1 MSARTQ
7 DVRSD
12 RPQSRTQ
19 MKSARKQPHKAGRFV
34 QLIFFSTLLVYAAS
48 VIINT
53 QAEIAE
59 QKATIEKLEAE
70 IVEAQQENDEYT
82 RLLSDDDE
90 YEYMLSA
97 AIERGYAYPRETRY
111 YAKSV
116 E

>member
-1 MSARTQ
+1 MTASAQ
-7 DVRSD
+7 DVRSN
-12 RPQSRTQ
+12 RQPT
-19 MKSARKQPHKAGRFV
+19 KRKQKQPSKAGHFIKLV
-34 QLIFFSTLLVYAAS
+34 FFSTLLVYAAS

-82 RLLSDDDE
+82 RLLGDDDE
-90 YEYMLSA
+90 YDYMLSA

>member
-1 MSARTQ
+1 MSANAKDART
-7 DVRSD
+7 D
-12 RPQSRTQ
+12 RP
-19 MKSARKQPHKAGRFV
+19 KSRKQLKSMHKQSHKAGRFV
-34 QLIFFSTLLVYAAS
+34 QLVFFSTLLVYAAS

-70 IVEAQQENDEYT
+70 IVEAQQENDEYI

>member
-1 MSARTQ
+1 MATSTRNANSQKPKTRAQIMSRNK
-7 DVRSD
+7 
-12 RPQSRTQ
+12 QS
-19 MKSARKQPHKAGRFV
+19 HKLGHFAE
-34 QLIFFSTLLVYAAS
+34 LIIFSFLLVFAAS
-48 VIINT
+48 VIIT
-53 QAEIAE
+53 AQADIAE

-97 AIERGYAYPRETRY
+97 AIARGYAYPRETRY
-111 YAKSV
+111 YAKSA

>member
-1 MSARTQ
+1 MSATAQ
-7 DVRSD
+7 SVRGD
-12 RPQSRTQ
+12 RRSSGTQ
-19 MKSARKQPHKAGRFV
+19 MKSRQKQHKPGHFIK
-34 QLIFFSTLLVYAAS
+34 LIFFSTLLVYAAS

-111 YAKSV
+111 YAKSA

>member
-7 DVRSD
+7 DVND
-12 RPQSRTQ
+12 RPSAQKQ
-19 MKSARKQPHKAGRFV
+19 IKSGHKPHKVRHFAKLV
-34 QLIFFSTLLVYAAS
+34 FFSTLLVYAAS

-70 IVEAQQENDEYT
+70 IVEAQQENDEYV
-82 RLLSDDDE
+82 RLLGDDDE

-97 AIERGYAYPRETRY
+97 AIARGYAYPRETRY
-111 YAKSV
+111 YAKSA

>member
-1 MSARTQ
+1 MSAKAQ
-7 DVRSD
+7 DVKSN
-12 RPQSRTQ
+12 RPSPR
-19 MKSARKQPHKAGRFV
+19 ARQKQPHKAGRFI
-34 QLIFFSTLLVYAAS
+34 QLVFFSTLLVYAAS

-82 RLLSDDDE
+82 RLLSDNDE